1 LAQFSSEGAVGF
13 SAVQRVIGF
22 LIAGSSLMM
31 LPPILVS
38 FFYSDGSA
46 TLFLVSAALLLAL
59 GLLVYFPVRKA
70 TQELR
75 LRDGFMIVV
84 CAWLALVLVG
94 ALPFVLLTAPELSY
108 VDAVFE
114 SMSGLTTTGA
124 TIITEI
130 DALPRAVLYYRQ
142 QLQWLGGMGIIVLA
156 VAILPMLRIG
166 GMQLYRA
173 ETPGPVKDTKLTPR
187 ITETAKAL
195 WLIYVG
201 ITVTC
206 IFAYW
211 LAGMKLFDAVGHA
224 FSTVAIGGFST
235 HNDSLAF
242 WNNPTVEIVASVFM
256 VVAGI
261 NFALHFTAWRRA
273 SAQPYFMD
281 PELKVY
287 ASLLFVCAIIASFAL
302 YLTGTYD
309 TIAESFRYGT
319 FQVIST
325 MTTTGFTTAP
335 FYNWGSFL
343 PAFLILLAFIGGCA
357 GSTAGGMKVIRIILL
372 YRQSIREVQ
381 RLIHPH
387 AIIPVKIGG
396 QKTSDTV
403 INAVWGFFFLYIASF
418 AVMTILLMATGLD
431 EKTAYS
437 TVGACLTNLGPALGI
452 AGPNYAELNDVA
464 KVILSVAMLL
474 GRLEIYTL
482 LVLLTPAFWRD

>member
-1 LAQFSSEGAVGF
+1 MDY
-13 SAVQRVIGF
+13 SAVQRVVGF

-31 LPPILVS
+31 LPPALVS
-38 FFYSDGSA
+38 LWYEDGTA
-46 TLFLVSAALLLAL
+46 TLFFISAAILLAA
-59 GLLVYFPVRKA
+59 GLLIYFPVRRA
-70 TQELR
+70 TQDLR
-75 LRDGFMIVV
+75 LRDGFLIVV
-84 CAWLALVLVG
+84 SSWLALVLVG
-94 ALPFVLLTAPELSY
+94 AVPFVFLTSPDLSY
-108 VDAVFE
+108 VDSVFE

-124 TIITEI
+124 TIVTNI

-173 ETPGPVKDTKLTPR
+173 ETPGPMKDSKLTPR
-187 ITETAKAL
+187 IKETAKAL

-242 WNNPTVEIVASVFM
+242 WNNPTVEIVAIVFM
-256 VVAGI
+256 AIAGI

-287 ASLLFVCAIIASFAL
+287 ASLLFVFAIVVSFAL
-302 YLTGTYD
+302 YFTGTYD
-309 TIAESFRYGT
+309 TIASSFRYGT
-319 FQVIST
+319 FQVISA
-325 MTTTGFTTAP
+325 MTTTGFTTAE
-335 FYNWGSFL
+335 FYNWTGFL
-343 PAFLILLAFIGGCA
+343 PVLLICIAFIGGCA

-372 YRQSIREVQ
+372 YRQSIREIR

-387 AIIPVKIGG
+387 AIIPIKIGG
-396 QKTSDTV
+396 QRTSDTV
-403 INAVWGFFFLYIASF
+403 ISAVWGFFFLYIANF
-418 AVMTILLMATGLD
+418 ALMTILLTATGLD
-431 EKTAYS
+431 AETAYS
-437 TVGACLTNLGPALGI
+437 AVGACITNLGPALGK
-452 AGPNYAELNDVA
+452 AGPNYASLNDAA
-464 KVILSVAMLL
+464 KIILSVAMLL

-482 LVLLTPAFWRD
+482 LVLLTPAFWRG

>member
-1 LAQFSSEGAVGF
+1 MGF
-13 SAVQRVIGF
+13 AAVQRIVGL
-22 LIAGSSLMM
+22 LIAASSLMM
-31 LPPILVS
+31 LPPVLVS
-38 FFYSDGSA
+38 FWYDDGTA
-46 TLFLVSAALLLAL
+46 GLFMISAAILLLT
-59 GLLVYFPVRKA
+59 GLVTYFPVRNVRR
-70 TQELR
+70 ELR
-75 LRDGFMIVV
+75 LRHGFLIVV
-84 CAWLALVLVG
+84 SAWLAWVLVG
-94 ALPFVLLTAPELSY
+94 ALPFVLLNQPQLSY

-124 TIITEI
+124 TIVTDI

-156 VAILPMLRIG
+156 VAILPMLRVG

-173 ETPGPVKDTKLTPR
+173 ETPGPMKDTKLTPR

-195 WLIYVG
+195 WLIYFG

-206 IFAYW
+206 VFAYW

-242 WNNPTVEIVASVFM
+242 WNNPTVEAVAIVFM
-256 VVAGI
+256 SIAGI

-273 SAQPYFMD
+273 SAQPYFAD
-281 PELKVY
+281 PELRVY
-287 ASLLFVCAIIASFAL
+287 AYLMLGFSVLVSFAL

-309 TIAESFRYGT
+309 SLASAFRYGV
-319 FQVIST
+319 FQVISA

-335 FYNWGSFL
+335 FYQWTGFL
-343 PAFLILLAFIGGCA
+343 PVLLICIAFIGGCA
-357 GSTAGGMKVIRIILL
+357 GSTAGGMKVIRVMLL
-372 YRQSIREVQ
+372 YRQSIREVR

-387 AIIPVKIGG
+387 AIIPVKVGG
-396 QKTSDTV
+396 QRASDTV
-403 INAVWGFFFLYIASF
+403 ISAVWGFFFLYIANF
-418 AVMTILLMATGLD
+418 AVMTILLTATGLD
-431 EKTAYS
+431 AETAYS
-437 TVGACLTNLGPALGI
+437 AVGACITNLGPALGD
-452 AGPNYAELNDVA
+452 AGPNYASLNNTA
-464 KVILSVAMLL
+464 KVILSIAMLL

>member
-1 LAQFSSEGAVGF
+1 MGYSS
-13 SAVQRVIGF
+13 VQRVIGF
-22 LIAGSSLMM
+22 LIAVSSLMM
-31 LPPILVS
+31 FPPVLVS
-38 FFYSDGSA
+38 WFYSDGTA
-46 TLFLVSAALLLAL
+46 GLFLLSAALLVVL
-59 GLLVYFPVRKA
+59 GLAIYLPVRHV
-70 TQELR
+70 THELR
-75 LRDGFMIVV
+75 LRDGFLVV
-84 CAWLALVLVG
+84 VSAWLALVLVG
-94 ALPFVLLTAPELSY
+94 ALPFVLLTSPELSY

-124 TIITEI
+124 TIVTNI

-173 ETPGPVKDTKLTPR
+173 ETPGPMKDAKLTPR

-242 WNNPTVEIVASVFM
+242 WNNPTIEIVAGVFM
-256 VVAGI
+256 MVAGI

-281 PELKVY
+281 PELRVY
-287 ASLLFVCAIIASFAL
+287 ASLLFGFAIIASFAL
-302 YLTGTYD
+302 YFLGTYD
-309 TIAESFRYGT
+309 TLAESFRYGA
-319 FQVIST
+319 FQVISA

-335 FYNWGSFL
+335 FYTWTGFL
-343 PAFLILLAFIGGCA
+343 PTLMILLAFIGGCA

-372 YRQSIREVQ
+372 YRQSIREIQ
-381 RLIHPH
+381 KLIHPH
-387 AIIPVKIGG
+387 AIIPIKIGG

-418 AVMTILLMATGLD
+418 AVMTMLLTATGLD
-431 EKTAYS
+431 EKTSYS
-437 TVGACLTNLGPALGI
+437 TVAACITNLGPALGH
-452 AGPNYAELNDVA
+452 AGPNYAELNDIA
-464 KVILSVAMLL
+464 KVILCAAMML

>member
-1 LAQFSSEGAVGF
+1 MGF

-31 LPPILVS
+31 LPPVLVS
-38 FFYSDGSA
+38 WFYSDGSA
-46 TLFLVSAALLLAL
+46 TLFLVSAALLVAI
-59 GLLVYFPVRKA
+59 GSVIYFPVRNA
-70 TQELR
+70 HQELR
-75 LRDGFMIVV
+75 LRDGFLIVV
-84 CAWLALVLVG
+84 SSWLVLVLVG
-94 ALPFVLLTAPELSY
+94 AIPFVLLKSPDLSY

-124 TIITEI
+124 TIVTNI

-173 ETPGPVKDTKLTPR
+173 ETPGPMKDAKLTPR

-195 WLIYVG
+195 WLLYVG

-235 HNDSLAF
+235 HDDSLSF

-256 VVAGI
+256 IAAGI

-287 ASLLFVCAIIASFAL
+287 AFLLFAFAVLVSFAL
-302 YLTGTYD
+302 YFSGTYD
-309 TIAESFRYGT
+309 TVAESFRYGS
-319 FQVIST
+319 FQVISA

-335 FYNWGSFL
+335 FYTWGGFL
-343 PAFLILLAFIGGCA
+343 PVLLILLAFIGGCA
-357 GSTAGGMKVIRIILL
+357 GSTAGGMKVIRVILL

-403 INAVWGFFFLYIASF
+403 ISAVWGFFFLYIASF
-418 AVMTILLMATGLD
+418 AVMTILLIATGLD
-431 EKTAYS
+431 SETAYS
-437 TVGACLTNLGPALGI
+437 TVGACITNLGPALGK
-452 AGPNYAELNDVA
+452 AGPNYAELNNMA
-464 KVILSVAMLL
+464 KIILSIAMLL

>member
-1 LAQFSSEGAVGF
+1 MGF
-13 SAVQRVIGF
+13 AAVQRIVGF
-22 LIAGSSLMM
+22 LIAASSLMM
-31 LPPILVS
+31 LPPVLVS
-38 FFYSDGSA
+38 FWYDDGTA
-46 TLFLVSAALLLAL
+46 GLFMISAAILLLT
-59 GLLVYFPVRKA
+59 GLVTYFPVRNVRR
-70 TQELR
+70 ELR
-75 LRDGFMIVV
+75 LRHGFLIVV
-84 CAWLALVLVG
+84 SAWLAWVLVG
-94 ALPFVLLTAPELSY
+94 ALPFVLLNQPQLSY

-124 TIITEI
+124 TIVTDI

-156 VAILPMLRIG
+156 VAILPMLRVG

-173 ETPGPVKDTKLTPR
+173 ETPGPMKDTKLTPR

-195 WLIYVG
+195 WLIYFG

-206 IFAYW
+206 VFAYW

-242 WNNPTVEIVASVFM
+242 WNNPTVEAVAIVFM
-256 VVAGI
+256 SIAGI

-273 SAQPYFMD
+273 SAQPYFAD
-281 PELKVY
+281 PELRVY
-287 ASLLFVCAIIASFAL
+287 AYLMLGFSVLVSFAL

-309 TIAESFRYGT
+309 SLASAFRYGV
-319 FQVIST
+319 FQVISA

-335 FYNWGSFL
+335 FYQWTGFL
-343 PAFLILLAFIGGCA
+343 PVLLICIAFIGGCA
-357 GSTAGGMKVIRIILL
+357 GSTAGGMKVIRVMLL
-372 YRQSIREVQ
+372 YRQSIREVR

-387 AIIPVKIGG
+387 AIIPVKVGG
-396 QKTSDTV
+396 QRASDTV
-403 INAVWGFFFLYIASF
+403 ISAVWGFFFLYIANF
-418 AVMTILLMATGLD
+418 AVMTILLTATGLD
-431 EKTAYS
+431 AETAYS
-437 TVGACLTNLGPALGI
+437 AVGACITNLGPALGD
-452 AGPNYAELNDVA
+452 AGPNYASLNNTA
-464 KVILSVAMLL
+464 KVILSIAMLL

>member
-1 LAQFSSEGAVGF
+1 MGF

-22 LIAGSSLMM
+22 LVAGSSLMM
-31 LPPILVS
+31 LPPVLVS
-38 FFYSDGSA
+38 LFYSDGTA
-46 TLFLVSAALLLAL
+46 GLFLVSAASLLAL
-59 GLLVYFPVRKA
+59 GLLIYFPVRKA
-70 TQELR
+70 HQDLR
-75 LRDGFMIVV
+75 LRDGFLIVV
-84 CAWLALVLVG
+84 SAWLVLVLVG
-94 ALPFVLLTAPELSY
+94 ALPFVLLSDPDLSY
-108 VDAVFE
+108 VDSVFE

-124 TIITEI
+124 TIVTNI

-173 ETPGPVKDTKLTPR
+173 ETPGPMKDAKLTPR
-187 ITETAKAL
+187 IKETAKAL

-211 LAGMKLFDAVGHA
+211 LAGMKLFDAIGHA

-235 HNDSLAF
+235 HNDSLSY
-242 WNNPTVEIVASVFM
+242 WNNPTVEIVAIVFM
-256 VVAGI
+256 AVAGI

-273 SAQPYFMD
+273 STQPYFLD

-287 ASLLFVCAIIASFAL
+287 ASLLFAFAILVSFAL
-302 YLTGTYD
+302 YLTGTYE
-309 TIAESFRYGT
+309 TLASSFRYGI
-319 FQVIST
+319 FQVVSA

-335 FYNWGSFL
+335 FYTWPGFL
-343 PAFLILLAFIGGCA
+343 PVMLILIAFIGGCA
-357 GSTAGGMKVIRIILL
+357 GSTAGGMKVIRVILL
-372 YRQSIREVQ
+372 YRQSIREIQ

-403 INAVWGFFFLYIASF
+403 ISAVWGFFFLYIANF
-418 AVMTILLMATGLD
+418 AVMTMLLMATGLD
-431 EKTAYS
+431 SETAYS
-437 TVGACLTNLGPALGI
+437 AVGACITNLGPALGDV
-452 AGPNYAELNDVA
+452 GLNYAGLNDPA
-464 KVILSVAMLL
+464 KIILSTAMLM

-482 LVLLTPAFWRD
+482 LVILTPAFWRD

>member
-1 LAQFSSEGAVGF
+1 MGF
-13 SAVQRVIGF
+13 AAVQRIVGF
-22 LIAGSSLMM
+22 LIAASSLMM
-31 LPPILVS
+31 LPPVLVS
-38 FFYSDGSA
+38 FWYDDGTSG
-46 TLFLVSAALLLAL
+46 LFMISAAILLLT
-59 GLLVYFPVRKA
+59 GLVTYFPVRNVRR
-70 TQELR
+70 ELR
-75 LRDGFMIVV
+75 LRHGFLIVV
-84 CAWLALVLVG
+84 SAWLAWVLVG
-94 ALPFVLLTAPELSY
+94 ALPFVLLNQPQLSY

-124 TIITEI
+124 TIVTDI

-156 VAILPMLRIG
+156 VAILPMLRVG

-173 ETPGPVKDTKLTPR
+173 ETPGPMKDTKLTPR

-195 WLIYVG
+195 WLIYFG

-206 IFAYW
+206 VFAYW

-242 WNNPTVEIVASVFM
+242 WNNPTVEAVAIVFM
-256 VVAGI
+256 SIAGI

-273 SAQPYFMD
+273 SAQPYFAD
-281 PELKVY
+281 PELRVY
-287 ASLLFVCAIIASFAL
+287 AYLMLGFSILVSFAL

-309 TIAESFRYGT
+309 SLASAFRYGV
-319 FQVIST
+319 FQVISA

-335 FYNWGSFL
+335 FYQWTGFL
-343 PAFLILLAFIGGCA
+343 PVLLICIAFIGGCA
-357 GSTAGGMKVIRIILL
+357 GSTAGGMKVIRVMLL
-372 YRQSIREVQ
+372 YRQSIREVR

-387 AIIPVKIGG
+387 AIIPVKVGG
-396 QKTSDTV
+396 QRASDTV
-403 INAVWGFFFLYIASF
+403 ISAVWGFFFLYIANF
-418 AVMTILLMATGLD
+418 AVMTILLTATGLD
-431 EKTAYS
+431 AETAYS
-437 TVGACLTNLGPALGI
+437 AVGACITNLGPALGD
-452 AGPNYAELNDVA
+452 AGPNYASLNNTA
-464 KVILSVAMLL
+464 KVILSIAMLL

>member
-1 LAQFSSEGAVGF
+1 MGF

-31 LPPILVS
+31 LPPVLVS
-38 FFYSDGSA
+38 WFYSDGTA
-46 TLFLVSAALLLAL
+46 GLFLLSAALLLAL
-59 GLLVYFPVRKA
+59 GLLIYFPVRNA
-70 TQELR
+70 NQELR
-75 LRDGFMIVV
+75 LRDGFLIVV
-84 CAWLALVLVG
+84 SAWLTLVLVG
-94 ALPFVLLTAPELSY
+94 ALPFVLLTSPDLSY

-124 TIITEI
+124 TIVTDI
-130 DALPRAVLYYRQ
+130 DALPRGVLYYRQ

-173 ETPGPVKDTKLTPR
+173 ETPGPIKDSKLTPR

-235 HNDSLAF
+235 HNESLAF
-242 WNNPTVEIVASVFM
+242 WNNATIEMVAMVFM
-256 VVAGI
+256 SVAGI

-287 ASLLFVCAIIASFAL
+287 ASLLFAFAIIVSFAL

-309 TIAESFRYGT
+309 TLATSFRYGI
-319 FQVIST
+319 FQVISS

-335 FYNWGSFL
+335 FYAWAGFVPVL
-343 PAFLILLAFIGGCA
+343 LMLLAFIGGCA
-357 GSTAGGMKVIRIILL
+357 GSTAGGMKVIRVILL
-372 YRQSIREVQ
+372 YRQSIREIQ

-387 AIIPVKIGG
+387 AVIPVKVGG
-396 QKTSDTV
+396 KKTSDTV
-403 INAVWGFFFLYIASF
+403 ISAVWGFFFLYIANF
-418 AVMTILLMATGLD
+418 AVMTILLTATGLD
-431 EKTAYS
+431 AETAYS
-437 TVGACLTNLGPALGI
+437 TVGACLTNLGPALGD
-452 AGPNYAELNDVA
+452 AGPNYAGLNDMA
-464 KVILSVAMLL
+464 KVILSIAMLL

>member
-1 LAQFSSEGAVGF
+1 
-13 SAVQRVIGF
+13 
-22 LIAGSSLMM
+22 
-31 LPPILVS
+31 
-38 FFYSDGSA
+38 
-46 TLFLVSAALLLAL
+46 
-59 GLLVYFPVRKA
+59 
-70 TQELR
+70 
-75 LRDGFMIVV
+75 
-84 CAWLALVLVG
+84 
-94 ALPFVLLTAPELSY
+94 
-108 VDAVFE
+108 
-114 SMSGLTTTGA
+114 
-124 TIITEI
+124 
-130 DALPRAVLYYRQ
+130 
-142 QLQWLGGMGIIVLA
+142 MGIIVLA

-173 ETPGPVKDTKLTPR
+173 ETPGPMKDTKLTPR

-201 ITVTC
+201 ITITC
-206 IFAYW
+206 IAAYW

-235 HNDSLAF
+235 HDDSLAF
-242 WNNPTVEIVASVFM
+242 WNNPTIEIVASVFM
-256 VVAGI
+256 MLAGI

-273 SAQPYFMD
+273 STQPYFMD

-287 ASLLFVCAIIASFAL
+287 AFLLAAFAVIASFAL
-302 YLTGTYD
+302 YFTGTYD
-309 TIAESFRYGT
+309 TVVESFRYGA
-319 FQVIST
+319 FQVISV

-335 FYNWGSFL
+335 FYTWGSFL
-343 PAFLILLAFIGGCA
+343 PVFLILLAFIGGCA

-372 YRQSIREVQ
+372 YRQSVREIQ

-403 INAVWGFFFLYIASF
+403 ISAVWGFFFLYIASF
-418 AVMTILLMATGLD
+418 AIMTILLTATGVD
-431 EKTAYS
+431 ERTAYS
-437 TVGACLTNLGPALGI
+437 SVAACLTNLGPALGT

-464 KVILSVAMLL
+464 KVILSIAMLL